1 VFPVVLSK
9 RVFNLFHFQPITKAG
24 TDSKECAMERQK
36 MKEIISVL
44 MESALYFDFS
54 PQERLEI
61 VKGIVLRVCK

>member
-1 VFPVVLSK
+1 MLNILPLP
-9 RVFNLFHFQPITKAG
+9 PITEAG

-36 MKEIISVL
+36 IQEIISIL

-61 VKGIVLRVCK
+61 VKRLVLIVSW